1 MMRTLQ
7 WRVFCFISPP
17 KRERPNYRSCGA
29 RATTGLCGPNLAL
42 AHKNWPQ
49 NPFVA
54 RTAATESRFGR
65 SLFGGSPCRMARKI
79 GAAPARFGFLF
90 IHSRNNSNKPG
101 YFTFFCFAK
110 SPYGTPHPGA
120 PPPPPS
126 RFAQLRQATA
136 APSHPKS
143 RKGAANAAPFLL
155 SK

>member
-17 KRERPNYRSCGA
+17 KRERPNYRSRGA

-54 RTAATESRFGR
+54 RTAATGSRFGR

-101 YFTFFCFAK
+101 YFTFFASQK
-110 SPYGTPHPGA
+110 VPTGHPTLA
-120 PPPPPS
+120 
-126 RFAQLRQATA
+126 RLRPLRRALRNSGRLRPRLPTLKVGKV
-136 APSHPKS
+136 PLTRP
-143 RKGAANAAPFLL
+143 L
-155 SK
+155 SY